1 MSDPVK
7 CRGCSDVRATS
18 CGAEDCPIPL
28 QMSGELDTPPEMPAA
43 EVAEIL
49 AVLNAIGVEHPA
61 SLVGEGWDDVFAG
74 EVTWTLCGWTVV
86 VFNDCGGW
94 DYIDHIV
101 APDGRRW
108 DYDAM
113 ADLVKFWRPSS
124 ANGWPS
130 LEPKDLR

>member
-1 MSDPVK
+1 MSNPVK

-28 QMSGELDTPPEMPAA
+28 QMSGELETPPEMPAG
-43 EVAEIL
+43 EIAEIL
-49 AVLNAIGVEHPA
+49 AVLNAIDAEHPA
-61 SLVGEGWDDVFAG
+61 ALVGDDWTEVFAG
-74 EVTWTLCGWTVV
+74 EVTWTFRGWNVV
-86 VFNDCGGW
+86 VFNDCNSW
-94 DYIDHIV
+94 DYIDSIT

-113 ADLVKFWRPSS
+113 ADIVKFWCPSS
-124 ANGWPS
+124 VAGWTS